1 MNLTDL
7 VVLLPVMVVIT
18 WALLLLLVDLWIPKD
33 HKSMTASLA
42 AFGMAAAMGL
52 ALSQGGHILAGFDG
66 MVVLDGF
73 SIYMDVIIL
82 GAGMTAVGLAY
93 DYLKRMGMER
103 GEYYVLLMLS
113 VAGMMLMA
121 QAHNLIIVFLS
132 LELLSMP
139 LYILAAFDRSRAD
152 SGEAGL
158 KYFMLGAFTAGF
170 LLYGVALIFGATG
183 HTDFSGIIN
192 AVQTGAVNQPLFV
205 VGMGMLVVGFGFKV
219 AAVPFQMWTPDVYQG
234 APSPVTGFMS
244 VGVKAAALAA
254 LMRVFLTL
262 FPGMAASLAPVLAVL
277 AALTMIVGNL
287 LAILQTNIKRLLAF
301 SSIANAGYLLMAF
314 SSYGKAEIAS
324 QVVGSMLFFL
334 TAYALTSLGAWAV
347 VIALEKPGGR
357 GLELDDYSGL
367 GRKYPWL
374 AVPMLIFMLSFT
386 GMPLTLGFWGKF
398 YLFKTAIDGGY
409 LWLAIVGLITSVVS
423 AYYYLRVVMVMFMKA
438 GDPEAAPDPWGR
450 VLVAGLAAAVV
461 LLSLLPGRLLELA
474 AQAILRL

>member
-1 MNLTDL
+1 MIADYGVTREMLVEVSLKNQHMGALNPYAHVEMLITKEGILDSPHAVVNNPPAATPLHLYDL
-7 VVLLPVMVVIT
+7 CPVSDGAAAVILCPLERVKELSKNVPVMV
-18 WALLLLLVDLWIPKD
+18 
-33 HKSMTASLA
+33 
-42 AFGMAAAMGL
+42 
-52 ALSQGGHILAGFDG
+52 AGFGQATDTHT
-66 MVVLDGF
+66 LAERD
-73 SIYMDVIIL
+73 DPTDL
-82 GAGMTAVGLAY
+82 KAV
-93 DYLKRMGMER
+93 
-103 GEYYVLLMLS
+103 
-113 VAGMMLMA
+113 
-121 QAHNLIIVFLS
+121 
-132 LELLSMP
+132 
-139 LYILAAFDRSRAD
+139 
-152 SGEAGL
+152 
-158 KYFMLGAFTAGF
+158 T
-170 LLYGVALIFGATG
+170 
-183 HTDFSGIIN
+183 
-192 AVQTGAVNQPLFV
+192 
-205 VGMGMLVVGFGFKV
+205 
-219 AAVPFQMWTPDVYQG
+219 
-234 APSPVTGFMS
+234 
-244 VGVKAAALAA
+244 LAA